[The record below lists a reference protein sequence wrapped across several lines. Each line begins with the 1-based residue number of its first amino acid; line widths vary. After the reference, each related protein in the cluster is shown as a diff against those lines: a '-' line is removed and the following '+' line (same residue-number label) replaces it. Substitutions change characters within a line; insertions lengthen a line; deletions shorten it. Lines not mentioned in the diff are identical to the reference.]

1 MTITIVTTAERP
13 DLAHTT
19 GTWRWE
25 AFFSDGETSLAEV
38 LELDAQCASS
48 HDVMPTVLVMLEE
61 QAPVG
66 MVALC
71 LDDLEGRPELN
82 PWLAGLYVDPKHRGR
97 GHSLTLIHQLEALA
111 RSAGIERLSLYSAE
125 AVGLYSKAGW
135 ATVETFERDDKT
147 FSIMQKQLSPQIE
160 KAR

>member
-1 MTITIVTTAERP
+1 MTINIVTTAERP

-25 AFFSDGETSLAEV
+25 AFFRDGETSLAET

-48 HDVMPTVLVMLEE
+48 HDVMPTVLVMLEN
-61 QAPVG
+61 QQPVG

-71 LDDLEGRPELN
+71 LDDLAGMPELN

-97 GHSLTLIHQLEALA
+97 GHSLTLIHELEVLA
-111 RSAGIERLSLYSAE
+111 RNAGIERLSLYTAE

-135 ATVETFERDDKT
+135 TTLERFDADDKT

-160 KAR
+160 EAS

>member
-1 MTITIVTTAERP
+1 MTISFVTTAERP

-25 AFFSDGETSLAEV
+25 AFFSDGETSLAEM

-48 HDVMPTVLVMLEE
+48 HDLMPTVLVMLEE
-61 QAPVG
+61 QQPVG

-71 LDDLEGRPELN
+71 LGDLEGRPELN
-82 PWLAGLYVDPKHRGR
+82 PWLAGLYVDPMHRGR
-97 GHSLTLIHQLEALA
+97 GHSISLINQLEALA
-111 RSAGIERLSLYSAE
+111 RKAGIERLSLYSAG

-135 ATVETFERDDKT
+135 TTVETFERGDKT
-147 FSIMQKQLSPQIE
+147 FSIMQKQLSPE
-160 KAR
+160 N